1 MTCNIDKG
9 VLQSVVDNI
18 RNTPHHLM
26 KKRLDKAEYSTLA
39 TNINDIMEKTKMAI
53 KIDNTITVYD
63 TDNKHMIMKHNNDFS
78 DCPGY
83 KNVYIECSDD
93 SQCAV
98 IPHDDI
104 PAVAAWLLSFHKITS
119 TTDKV

>member
-1 MTCNIDKG
+1 
-9 VLQSVVDNI
+9 
-18 RNTPHHLM
+18 M

-63 TDNKHMIMKHNNDFS
+63 TDNKHMIMKHNNDFY
-78 DCPGY
+78 CPGY
-83 KNVYIECSDD
+83 KDVYIECSGD